1 MPSKVKDASILRN
14 KSQKHNP
21 VSNQVQAS
29 PRQVE
34 QIALE
39 SDRAEQ
45 KEHQAHVAWSESKRA
60 SSRVEDNGEV
70 EELEIKS

>member
-1 MPSKVKDASILRN
+1 VKEAYSEGAHRESPKEISMPSKVKDASILRN

-45 KEHQAHVAWSESKRA
+45 KEQQAHVT
-60 SSRVEDNGEV
+60 
-70 EELEIKS
+70 

>member
-45 KEHQAHVAWSESKRA
+45 KEQQAHVA
-60 SSRVEDNGEV
+60 
-70 EELEIKS
+70 